1 MRPAAPR
8 DWRLVTRIDC
18 HLCEEMAA
26 VLERGLGRRGE
37 AWTEVDVDSD
47 AELRARYGDTVPVLL
62 RDGRPVAK
70 VRLDP
75 ALLRRLIAGGS
86 WT

>member
-1 MRPAAPR
+1 MWPAAPR

-70 VRLDP
+70 VRRDP

-86 WT
+86 RT

>member
-1 MRPAAPR
+1 MKPPALR
-8 DWRLVTRIDC
+8 EWRLVTRIDC

-26 VLERGLGRRGE
+26 VLESGLGPRGL

-47 AELRARYGDTVPVLL
+47 PELRSRYGDTVPVLL
-62 RDGRPVAK
+62 RDGRAVAK

-75 ALLRRLIAGGS
+75 GLLRRLIAGGT